1 MSFLSPGFVED
12 DSDAVEKRT
21 IARHIAHRWIELE
34 TWTSRVLSHPCLF
47 LGELTTALVQAMPLA
62 LATAW
67 AVYDELKE
75 RPLGL
80 ALVRLKT
87 SEVRE
92 SGRARSAILAVC
104 SVAGVGV
111 GLVGLT
117 RRQVTRCHVAQISP
131 TAVSDATPQDT
142 EVILQESLVPRYR
155 SPSSSW
161 LEAESP
167 HERGTAAEVPIL
179 AKQSFSLTTCEAFSL
194 DHADS
199 PPSSPRGSEEGDM
212 TASLHYLGV
221 PGAVAET
228 CVVHNMETPRDPVL
242 AKKQTL
248 DGCGQRHRPLEERA
262 EDKR

>member
-12 DSDAVEKRT
+12 ESDAVEKRT

-47 LGELTTALVQAMPLA
+47 LGEFATALVQAMPLA

-80 ALVRLKT
+80 AVVRLET

-92 SGRARSAILAVC
+92 SGCARSAILAVC

-131 TAVSDATPQDT
+131 TADSDAIPQDHT
-142 EVILQESLVPRYR
+142 EVILQESLVRYR

-167 HERGTAAEVPIL
+167 HERGTAAEGPIL
-179 AKQSFSLTTCEAFSL
+179 ARQSFSLTTCEAFSL

-199 PPSSPRGSEEGDM
+199 PLSSPRGSEEGD
-212 TASLHYLGV
+212 TSLHYLGV

-242 AKKQTL
+242 GENKTL
-248 DGCGQRHRPLEERA
+248 NGCGQRHRPLEERA